1 MEGLIALAIV
11 SGIFVVGMYSSRWM
25 QERENHPH
33 PAHHWKWVSYICGR
47 WKKLENYVH
56 HHRKPFHRLHGVIHA
71 SYFGMVFTHGP
82 YNVVAGVLL
91 AIAVMGWFLHL
102 EDH

>member
-1 MEGLIALAIV
+1 MNKLIAWWKRAEE
-11 SGIFVVGMYSSRWM
+11 Y
-25 QERENHPH
+25 
-33 PAHHWKWVSYICGR
+33 AHV
-47 WKKLENYVH
+47 
-56 HHRKPFHRLHGVIHA
+56 HRKPFHRVHGLVHA

-91 AIAVMGWFLHL
+91 AFALAGWLLHL

>member
-1 MEGLIALAIV
+1 MEVAIAITGVFILFGLGV
-11 SGIFVVGMYSSRWM
+11 WSSRWM
-25 QERENHPH
+25 QERETHPH
-33 PAHHWKWVSYICGR
+33 VSHHWKWVTFICIR
-47 WKKLENYVH
+47 WKKLEDYVH
-56 HHRKPFHRLHGVIHA
+56 HHRKPFHRLHGLIHA

-91 AIAVMGWFLHL
+91 AFAVIGWFLHL